1 MQRLTLSVS
10 LFALFLASLAVLGVR
25 LPAGPAAAAGSHDSW
40 SAIRNY
46 PPLVV
51 SSTATLDCSI
61 SSTKPGRQVMTTVGG
76 QGFTFDAPMKP
87 IDGGKVKL
95 QGSGMHYEFNSFP
108 THEVTAT
115 FSGIGSGR
123 ITSMKTEVAVD
134 VARFSQPGGPGTN
147 IHFTASDIDPNGAY
161 VEFTGVFVRD
171 RDNKPFPFRVLFG
184 HVTAG
189 GGDVTPSGPGVVT
202 GLMQKRVALGTRS
215 NAATVITALYEAE
228 DDVLPLR

>member
-1 MQRLTLSVS
+1 MQKLTL
-10 LFALFLASLAVLGVR
+10 AASLVAVAMSTMAVLGVH
-25 LPAGPAAAAGSHDSW
+25 LPADRPAGAAGNDQW
-40 SAIRNY
+40 TAVRNY
-46 PPLVV
+46 PPLVF

-61 SSTKPGRQVMTTVGG
+61 SSTQPGRQVMKTVSG

-95 QGSGMHYEFNSFP
+95 KGAGMHYEFNSFP
-108 THEVTAT
+108 THIVGAT
-115 FSGIGSGR
+115 FSGIGSGK

-134 VARFSQPGGPGTN
+134 VSRFSQPGGAGTN

-161 VEFTGVFVRD
+161 VEFTGIFVRD
-171 RDNKPFPFRVLFG
+171 KDNKPFPFRVLFG

-189 GGDVTPSGPGVVT
+189 GGDVQPAGPGVVT
-202 GLMQKRVALGTRS
+202 GLMEKRVALGTRS

-228 DDVLPLR
+228 DDVETLK